1 MAVAPVLPED
11 RSRLWE
17 QVLSSVKQRLASHQ
31 AFETWF
37 RPIVARELS
46 PQSVDLEVPN
56 AFFVDWIHEHHL
68 TTLRGALTEVL
79 GAQPEIR
86 FSPLEPVAPPPAATT
101 PAALSST
108 ENRAPAPAPAP
119 AGPSPANAPMI
130 GAADPKASRLW
141 LESQLNPR
149 LVFETFVVG
158 GSNRFTHAACRAV
171 SERPGEVYNPLFI
184 FGGSGL
190 GKTHLLHAIGHAVK
204 TRKPDARVHY
214 VPAER
219 FTNEM
224 IFAIQHGQTLAFRNK
239 YRNVDVLLI
248 DDVQF
253 LAGKQSTQEE
263 FFYTFN
269 ALRDAHK
276 QIVVTADKAPKDIDG
291 LEERLLS
298 RFNQGLIADIQHP
311 DLETRIAIL
320 RNRCEQEGAG
330 LRLPDDVLLV
340 LADRI
345 RGNVRELEGCLV
357 RLLAVSS
364 LTHQEI
370 TMELAEDV
378 LMQYVD
384 AEPDHLTPERIVAT
398 VGERFGVKVDAL
410 MSKRRTQLVAQPR
423 QVAMYLLRQLTDLSL
438 VEIGR
443 IFGGRDHTTVMYAC
457 ERIAD
462 RITAEEAFREK
473 VNGLISTL
481 ASG

>member
-1 MAVAPVLPED
+1 MAIQPVMTEELA
-11 RSRLWE
+11 RAWE
-17 QVLSSVKQRLASHQ
+17 QVLDVVRARLSSQQ

-37 RPIVARELS
+37 RPIVARQLG
-46 PQSVDLEVPN
+46 PDTVDLEVPN

-68 TTLRGALTEVL
+68 THLRSALAEVL
-79 GAQPEIR
+79 GSCPDIR
-86 FSPLEPVAPPPAATT
+86 FSPREPVAPPPASIPT
-101 PAALSST
+101 PES
-108 ENRAPAPAPAP
+108 RPAPLLVAARMPAP
-119 AGPSPANAPMI
+119 DLTNNPGV
-130 GAADPKASRLW
+130 ASGDLRGGRLW

-149 LVFETFVVG
+149 LTFESFVVG

-190 GKTHLLHAIGHAVK
+190 GKTHMLHAVGHSVK
-204 TRKPDARVHY
+204 AARPEARVHY

-224 IFAIQHGQTLAFRNK
+224 IYAIQHGQTLAFRNK

-253 LAGKQSTQEE
+253 LAGKESTQEE

-276 QIVVTADKAPKDIDG
+276 QIVVTADKAPKDIAG
-291 LEERLLS
+291 LEERLIS
-298 RFNQGLIADIQHP
+298 RFNQGLIADMKHP

-320 RNRCEQEGAG
+320 RNRCEQESAA
-330 LRLPDDVLLV
+330 LRLPDDVLL
-340 LADRI
+340 LMADRI
-345 RGNVRELEGCLV
+345 RGNVRDLEGCLV
-357 RLLAVSS
+357 RLMAVAS

-370 TMELAEDV
+370 TLELAEDV
-378 LMQYVD
+378 LGQYVD
-384 AEPDHLTPERIVAT
+384 AEPDHLTPERIVST
-398 VGERFGVKVDAL
+398 VAERFGVKPDTML
-410 MSKRRTQLVAQPR
+410 GKRRTQVVAVPR

-443 IFGGRDHTTVMYAC
+443 VFGGRDHTTVMYAC
-457 ERIAD
+457 DRVAEKIGAD
-462 RITAEEAFREK
+462 ESFRDK

>member
-1 MAVAPVLPED
+1 MAVLPVQPEEQT
-11 RSRLWE
+11 RLWE
-17 QVLSSVKQRLASHQ
+17 QVLLSVKSQLTSPQ

-37 RPIVARELS
+37 RPIVAREVS
-46 PQSVDLEVPN
+46 PQLVDLEVPN

-68 TTLRGALTEVL
+68 STLRGAFREIL
-79 GAQPEIR
+79 GTNPDIR
-86 FSPLEPVAPPPAATT
+86 FTPREPVAHLPQTV
-101 PAALSST
+101 
-108 ENRAPAPAPAP
+108 PAPPSAPEQRPEAAASQDP
-119 AGPSPANAPMI
+119 VRNANPS
-130 GAADPKASRLW
+130 GRLW
-141 LESQLNPR
+141 LESALNPR
-149 LVFETFVVG
+149 LTFDSFIVG

-171 SERPGEVYNPLFI
+171 SERPGQVYNPLFI

-190 GKTHLLHAIGHAVK
+190 GKTHMLHAVGHALK
-204 TRKPDARVHY
+204 HSRPDARVHY

-239 YRNVDVLLI
+239 YRNVDLLLI

-253 LAGKQSTQEE
+253 LAGKESTQEE

-276 QIVVTADKAPKDIDG
+276 QIVVTADKAPKDIQG
-291 LEERLLS
+291 LEERLIS
-298 RFNQGLIADIQHP
+298 RFNQGLIADIKQP

-330 LRLPDDVLLV
+330 LRLQDDVLLL

-345 RGNVRELEGCLV
+345 RGNVRDLEGCLV

-370 TMELAEDV
+370 TLELAEDV
-378 LMQYVD
+378 LAQYVN
-384 AEPDHLTPERIVAT
+384 AEPDHLTPDRILAA
-398 VGERFGVKVDAL
+398 VGDKFGVKGEAIVG
-410 MSKRRTQLVAQPR
+410 KRRTQIIALPR
-423 QVAMYLLRQLTDLSL
+423 QVAMYLMRQLTDLSL
-438 VEIGR
+438 AEIGR
-443 IFGGRDHTTVMYAC
+443 VFGGRDHTTVLYAC
-457 ERIAD
+457 EKIGERINSED
-462 RITAEEAFREK
+462 AFREK
-473 VNGLISTL
+473 INGLISTL